1 MDYLSVWKWYIFGSF
16 YIYIYIYIYKIV
28 GPKELA
34 TLAHFISSPWPMPRK
49 KKCPK
54 MNKESP
60 DRQDMLLRTTL
71 SSANRD
77 HERGK
82 YHATEGSLLEHPNGE
97 SQCRGPPI
105 GAWWRS
111 NPMKSCY
118 IYIKYT
124 QLISWPHLCGRD
136 P

>member
-1 MDYLSVWKWYIFGSF
+1 MGDITIIFG
-16 YIYIYIYIYKIV
+16 V

-34 TLAHFISSPWPMPRK
+34 TPAHFISSPRSMPRK

-60 DRQDMLLRTTL
+60 DCQDMLLRTTL
-71 SSANRD
+71 SAVNQD

-82 YHATEGSLLEHPNGE
+82 YHATEGSLLERPNGE
-97 SQCRGPPI
+97 YQCRGPPI

-111 NPMKSCY
+111 NPMKSCH
-118 IYIKYT
+118 ICIKYT
-124 QLISWPHLCGRD
+124 QLMSWPHLYGHD